1 MVINGIA
8 KVVSLQQNS
17 EAWMRWREAGLG
29 ASDVPTIMGESPYK
43 TARQLWEE
51 RVGLREREA
60 SNPMM
65 AYGHRF
71 EERARQLYN
80 DAYAESMVPYCIE
93 SIERPHF
100 RASLD
105 GLNMDHDLSLE
116 VKNHVSIK
124 DHLTAREGQVP
135 AHYYGQVQFHI
146 AVAGVKTEHFWSCFN
161 LHDPDPTKW
170 STALVEV
177 EADLAYIVKMVAEV
191 EKFWAAVQNRKW
203 DDGTE
208 APAVKILDLSDDAEW
223 CSLATEYRAVYSEK
237 VAIDERI
244 AKLETAIKRKALGT
258 SLTIGS
264 GIRVKKTPRRGAI
277 SYLDIPIVNS
287 MGNEELESYRKK
299 GTTAVSIE
307 VIE

>member
-1 MVINGIA
+1 MIINGIA

-191 EKFWAAVQNRKW
+191 EKFWAAVQSRKW
-203 DDGTE
+203 DDGTV
-208 APAVKILDLSDDAEW
+208 APVEVLDLSRDVVW
-223 CSLATEYRAVYSEK
+223 CSLAAQYRSVYSEW
-237 VAIDERI
+237 VAIEERK
-244 AKLETAIKRKALGT
+244 ANLEIAIKRKALGT
-258 SLTIGS
+258 SLTVGS
-264 GIRVKKTPRRGAI
+264 GIQVKKTPRHGQIEYAAI
-277 SYLDIPIVNS
+277 PAIRS
-287 MGNEELESYRKK
+287 MGADEVESYRKK
-299 GTTAVSIE
+299 GTTAVSVE
-307 VIE
+307 VKE